1 MNLVSKIV
9 PMDDTTANPQGTLG
23 TRIRRARER
32 ARLSLRN
39 LEAIT
44 GISRAMLHR
53 LELDELDN
61 PSAATLRRLA
71 DALELDSDDLFALMG
86 YQPRTALPSLTPY
99 LRARY
104 QLPPDALAEAT
115 EALQGI
121 LEKYDQAQES
131 NQSHRF
137 SAQRDSKLN
146 HT

>member
-1 MNLVSKIV
+1 
-9 PMDDTTANPQGTLG
+9 MDDKTANPQGTLG
-23 TRIRRARER
+23 TRIRQARER
-32 ARLSLRN
+32 AGLSLRN

-44 GISRAMLHR
+44 GISHTMLHR

-104 QLPPDALAEAT
+104 QLPPDALAEAN

-121 LEKYDQAQES
+121 LEKYDHAQDS
-131 NQSHRF
+131 DQPHRF
-137 SAQRDSKLN
+137 GTQWDTKTS
-146 HT
+146 HTD